1 MAAKTSSKS
10 AKPASK
16 GEILAALS
24 EKTGL
29 KRKQLNDFF
38 ASLAG
43 LVTHGLT
50 KGPGT
55 FAMAGLVKFKLVQKP
70 AVPAREGR
78 NPFTGEMQMFK
89 AKPARK
95 VVKALA
101 LKGLKD
107 MV

>member
-1 MAAKTSSKS
+1 MATKTSTK
-10 AKPASK
+10 AARPASK

-38 ASLAG
+38 EQ
-43 LVTHGLT
+43 LT
-50 KGPGT
+50 KLISNGLAKDPGV
-55 FAMAGLVKFKLVQKP
+55 FALPGLVKFKLRHKP
-70 AVPAREGR
+70 AVPAGERR
-78 NPFTGEMQMFK
+78 NPFTGQMQMFP

-95 VVKALA
+95 VVKAFP
-101 LKGLKD
+101 LKALKD